1 MLWIFNK
8 KLINDTFVFY
18 QIFIPNKIYKDN
30 EISGNIICNLENN
43 LITPDLSKYK
53 NIKLNYEIKIMGNI
67 ISYRNINSSE
77 VLTFTKKESHDLS
90 DNLILTY
97 EYKLVD
103 NHRLPELTSY
113 DFHYNDIEFNIYYNI
128 ENELFIL
135 QNNKSNNSSTNYW
148 IKQSLN

>member
-8 KLINDTFVFY
+8 KLLNDTFVFY
-18 QIFIPNKIYKDN
+18 QIFTSNKIYKEN
-30 EISGNIICNLENN
+30 QISGNIICNLENN
-43 LITPDLSKYK
+43 DIIVDLSKYK
-53 NIKLNYEIKIMGNI
+53 NIKLNYEIKVMGNI
-67 ISYRNINSSE
+67 ISYKNIDSNE
-77 VLTFTKKESHDLS
+77 ILTFTKKESHDIS

-97 EYKLVD
+97 EYKLID

-113 DFHYNDIEFNIYYNI
+113 DFHYTDIEFNIYYNI